1 MSYKVKILRQT
12 GVAPAH
18 RGHIAILTLC
28 CSCTGNLD
36 TSVSG
41 RFIKSFLHLFFR
53 FIRRTDQSEPIEH
66 PVDVSHSPDIAQ
78 SFRSFNYF
86 SYLFN
91 IAQSQQHRTPRQA
104 FTVFSTIDPQFL
116 CVLPIPALSYFIW
129 LLPIRNTV
137 NTRLFGACKPEKII
151 FDLSHY
157 AKSRPAWET
166 GGFFAWID
174 GKEAQK

>member
-1 MSYKVKILRQT
+1 MI
-12 GVAPAH
+12 
-18 RGHIAILTLC
+18 
-28 CSCTGNLD
+28 
-36 TSVSG
+36 VSG
-41 RFIKSFLHLFFR
+41 SIGDEMD
-53 FIRRTDQSEPIEH
+53 IRKNGILDR
-66 PVDVSHSPDIAQ
+66 IAE
-78 SFRSFNYF
+78 
-86 SYLFN
+86 
-91 IAQSQQHRTPRQA
+91 
-104 FTVFSTIDPQFL
+104 
-116 CVLPIPALSYFIW
+116 IPALQDNNEELNIDKYKVW